1 MLPRIDSIKQ
11 MRIKLGI
18 TQKKLASMAGVSTS
32 MINQIESG
40 RSQPSYETAKKIFD
54 NLATLEGKTSSHK
67 AGEFCSKEIIKIR
80 PNNTLHDAIKKMHQY
95 SISQIPVFDGND
107 PVGVISEDGIMR
119 HLADVGESELKHAKV
134 KDTMET
140 VPPIVN
146 HDTPANVL
154 VPLIRFSKCIL
165 VSKNSKII
173 GIITASDTLKMM
185 E

>member
-18 TQKKLASMAGVSTS
+18 TQKKLATLTGVSTS

-54 NLATLEGKTSSHK
+54 NLASLEGKTSSHK
-67 AGEFCSKEIIKIR
+67 AGDFCCKEIVKLK
-80 PNNTLHDAIKKMHQY
+80 PTTTLHEAIKKMHEH
-95 SISQIPVFDGND
+95 SISQIPVFEGKD
-107 PVGVISEDGIMR
+107 PIGIITEDIIVR
-119 HLADVGESELKHAKV
+119 QLADVGEAELKNARLFEV
-134 KDTMET
+134 MEPA
-140 VPPIVN
+140 PPIV
-146 HDTPANVL
+146 DYETPASVL

-165 VSKNSKII
+165 VSKKSKII